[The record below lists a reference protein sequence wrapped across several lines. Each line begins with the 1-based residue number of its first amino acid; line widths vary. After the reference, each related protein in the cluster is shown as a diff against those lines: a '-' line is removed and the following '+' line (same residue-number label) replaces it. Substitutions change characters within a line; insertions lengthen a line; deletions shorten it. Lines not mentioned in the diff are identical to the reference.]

1 MMVIHLMVNLWKR
14 MLLSGITMIR
24 ILFYWISHDTARMGI
39 PTLTRYDDLTINTV
53 TPEVNSL
60 NNNMSIG
67 NTTVIK
73 TLGVSCDVN
82 QATAIVPETNPK
94 SFSEDDWG
102 TIARAIKLGKT
113 DNYHVGDTKTVDMG
127 SSGKHKIRISNLSN
141 SECVGVA
148 SQTTCVFVAEFVDVI
163 ATHPI
168 NPAGMLNGN
177 YYRNGWN
184 IGSWPSSS
192 MYKKINTDI
201 YNALPR
207 ELQEVIIDTK
217 VVSAHGKMDS
227 DNFVSY
233 DKLYLLSVNEVYGAS
248 FVSTV
253 TTVRGID
260 NQLDWYCD
268 IGKVNST
275 NFTGAQK
282 KNSTGNNTTWYLRTV
297 NRAND
302 YTCYYVLGSSGQ
314 WYNAPCSINRGLSP
328 ASRIG

>member
-1 MMVIHLMVNLWKR
+1 
-14 MLLSGITMIR
+14 
-24 ILFYWISHDTARMGI
+24 
-39 PTLTRYDDLTINTV
+39 
-53 TPEVNSL
+53 
-60 NNNMSIG
+60 
-67 NTTVIK
+67 
-73 TLGVSCDVN
+73 
-82 QATAIVPETNPK
+82 
-94 SFSEDDWG
+94 
-102 TIARAIKLGKT
+102 
-113 DNYHVGDTKTVDMG
+113 MG
-127 SSGKHKIRISNLSN
+127 SFGKHKIRISNLSN
-141 SECVGVA
+141 SECVGVT
-148 SQTTCVFVAEFVDVI
+148 SQTTCGFVAEFVDVI
-163 ATHPI
+163 TNHPI
-168 NPAGMLNGN
+168 NPVGMLNGN
-177 YYRNGWN
+177 YYRYGWN
-184 IGSWPSSS
+184 IGGWPASS

-248 FVSTV
+248 FASTA

-260 NQLDWYCD
+260 NQLDWYRD
-268 IGKVNST
+268 IGKVSST

-314 WYNAPCSINRGLSP
+314 WYNDPCSINRGISP
-328 ASRIG
+328 AFRIG